1 MTIDERNI
9 EIIDDCMAQIFREK
23 TPQERLAI
31 AFGMW
36 KSAKMMLTT
45 YLRSSHPDWD
55 ERKIHEEVVKRLSHG
70 TIRLSQTPR

>member
-1 MTIDERNI
+1 MSIDERNI
-9 EIIDDCMAQIFREK
+9 EVIDDRMAQVFRDK

-36 KSAKMMLTT
+36 NSAKKMLTN
-45 YLRSSHPDWD
+45 YLRSSYPDWD

-70 TIRLSQTPR
+70 DIRLIKTSG